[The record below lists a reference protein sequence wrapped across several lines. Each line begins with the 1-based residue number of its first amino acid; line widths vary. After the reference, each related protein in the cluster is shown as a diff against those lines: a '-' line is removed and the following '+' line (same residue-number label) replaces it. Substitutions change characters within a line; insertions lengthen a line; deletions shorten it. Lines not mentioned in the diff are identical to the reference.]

1 MQIHVQYLTDHS
13 GARTAVQVPFLEWQ
27 KFIAEYDSLRKRAK
41 LKDGLRDALSEA
53 GDIRSG
59 KKKPVTLKS
68 FIDEL

>member
-1 MQIHVQYLTDHS
+1 M
-13 GARTAVQVPFLEWQ
+13 QVPFLEWQ

-53 GDIRSG
+53 GDIRIG